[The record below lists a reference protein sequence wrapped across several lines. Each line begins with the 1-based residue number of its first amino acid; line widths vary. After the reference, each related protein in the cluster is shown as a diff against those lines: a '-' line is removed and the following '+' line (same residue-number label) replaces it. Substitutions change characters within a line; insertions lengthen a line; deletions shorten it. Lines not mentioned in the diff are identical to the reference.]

1 MTKKHFIAL
10 AEMIK
15 AHNDTNTIVNQFGVY
30 QRVALAGFLQQQFP
44 QFNEE
49 RWMDYI
55 NGECGPNG
63 GEVKL

>member
-10 AEMIK
+10 ADMIK
-15 AHNDTNTIVNQFGVY
+15 AHNATTALLVNQFGTY
-30 QRVALAGFLQQQFP
+30 QRVALAEFLRQQFP

-49 RWMDYI
+49 RWIDYI

-63 GEVKL
+63 GKVK